1 MHYSKGVALV
11 GVGVGRAPWPQR
23 ILSFLKSIIIIL
35 ARKFKDIGFDVTLLS
50 GSGNEK
56 RDA

>member
-11 GVGVGRAPWPQR
+11 GVGVGRAPWLQR

>member
-23 ILSFLKSIIIIL
+23 ILSFLKSIIRNL
-35 ARKFKDIGFDVTLLS
+35 AQKFKDIGVDVPPLP
-50 GSGNEK
+50 GKRDKK